1 MFDWA
6 RGSVL
11 KRMIEAKIPFAS
23 YEPWLKG
30 WAAAWPLVLLEIPK
44 GTKVLDVG
52 SGNNPYYADYFA
64 QIGCV
69 AHVLDGKFVPREDG
83 GGWGISKE
91 TVKKYPHVTFHIGLA
106 GERVGPRKYF
116 DLITCISV
124 MEHIYDSRSPV
135 DPKNPMPHLEALA
148 DMIEMLKPGG
158 VLALTY
164 DFFLNDM
171 PHWRGWDYLADIALL
186 NQVGIPLLNPNIPLK
201 SRTYIY
207 NHEDTLFMAPEGI
220 LSFSKR
226 YLRST
231 SVGMMYKKPGG
242 TDKVKLSPHPDFGDL
257 VVGESFNFPDQLL
270 AANLKSV
277 SILKTRM
284 VIKDFVKRIKKSL

>member
-11 KRMIEAKIPFAS
+11 KRMINAKIPFAS

-30 WAAAWPLVLLEIPK
+30 WAAAWPIVLLKIPK
-44 GTKVLDVG
+44 DTKIIDIG
-52 SGNNPYYADYFA
+52 SGNYPYYAKYFS
-64 QIGCV
+64 QKGCET
-69 AHVLDGKFVPREDG
+69 HVLDGKFVTRKDSAG
-83 GGWGISKE
+83 GGISKK
-91 TVKKYPHVTFHIGLA
+91 TIKKYPEITFHLGLA
-106 GERVGPRKYF
+106 GQRVAPRRYF

-124 MEHIYDSRSPV
+124 MEHIYDSRSPM

-158 VLALTY
+158 ILVLTY

-186 NQVGIPLLNPNIPLK
+186 QQAGIPLLNQNIPLK

-220 LSFSKR
+220 LSFSER

-231 SVGMMYKKPGG
+231 SIGMIFKKPGG
-242 TDKVKLSPHPDFGDL
+242 QGKIKYSPHPDFPDL
-257 VVGESFNFPDQLL
+257 AVGESFNFPDQML
-270 AANLKSV
+270 AVNLKSV
-277 SILKTRM
+277 SILKTRK
-284 VIKDFVKRIKKSL
+284 VIKSYINKLKKAL